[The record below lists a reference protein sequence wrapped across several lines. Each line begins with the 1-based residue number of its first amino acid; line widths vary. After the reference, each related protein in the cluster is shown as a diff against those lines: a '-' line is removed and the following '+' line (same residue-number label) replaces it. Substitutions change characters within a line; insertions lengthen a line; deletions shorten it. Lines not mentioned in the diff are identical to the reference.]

1 MIVFDLRCG
10 SAHVFE
16 AWFGSTADYDAQRT
30 RGLIACPL
38 CGDTGVGKAVMAPA
52 VAAKGNRRDDA
63 SGRRAVASQGED
75 SPKAARAGDPG
86 LATLL
91 ALQRA
96 MEARSDYVGGNFAT
110 EARAMHEGSVPE
122 RSIYGEAS
130 ASEVRALADDGVPL
144 LPLPFT
150 PLVRSDA

>member
-10 SAHVFE
+10 GAHVFE
-16 AWFGSTADYDAQRT
+16 AWFGSTADYEGQRD

-38 CGDTGVGKAVMAPA
+38 CGDTGIDKAVMAPA
-52 VAAKGNRRDDA
+52 VAAKGNRRAAPAPTDHAAADA
-63 SGRRAVASQGED
+63 
-75 SPKAARAGDPG
+75 DPG
-86 LATLL
+86 LAGLL
-91 ALQRA
+91 ALQRE
-96 MEARSDYVGGNFAT
+96 MEARSDYVGSAFAS
-110 EARAMHEGSVPE
+110 EARAMHEGSAPE

-130 ASEVRALADDGVPL
+130 PAEVRALADDGVLL

>member
-10 SAHVFE
+10 GAHVFE
-16 AWFGSTADYDAQRT
+16 AWFGSTADYDSQRE

-38 CGDTGVGKAVMAPA
+38 CGDTAVQKAVMAPA
-52 VAAKGNRRDDA
+52 VAAKGNRRPDA
-63 SGRRAVASQGED
+63 GQAVARPD
-75 SPKAARAGDPG
+75 GDADQA
-86 LATLL
+86 LAMLL
-91 ALQRA
+91 ALQRE
-96 MEARSDYVGGNFAT
+96 MEARSDYVGRNFAV
-110 EARAMHEGSVPE
+110 EARAMHEGSTPE

-130 ASEVRALADDGVPL
+130 PDEVRALADDGVPL